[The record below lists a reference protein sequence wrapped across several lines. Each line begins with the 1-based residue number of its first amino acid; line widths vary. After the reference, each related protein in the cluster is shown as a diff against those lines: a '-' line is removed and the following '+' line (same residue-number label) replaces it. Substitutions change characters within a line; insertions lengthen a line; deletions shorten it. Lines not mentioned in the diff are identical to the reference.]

1 MEKIK
6 KLLNTIKVSF
16 LIILISFLL
25 MMFIDFFFGK
35 RIMKKFDHLFA
46 ESEFY
51 EKIIRINHPVFHHML
66 RADVNYK
73 KYKSFEGLTVF
84 CTDNH
89 GFRNKCNTKTGK
101 KFDLAFIGDSFVEA
115 GSLNYEDTFV
125 GMLNNYSKKRIANL
139 GVTSYSPTI
148 YLSKINFLLNNGY
161 DFKHIIVFIDVGD
174 LYDDSF
180 KYTLNDKLEV
190 IEKGRNKKRYIRKE
204 FLRNNFPVL
213 NFSFWVIR
221 KSNLFNNKANSKK
234 ESDPISENFVY
245 TQSLDIKTKWTYS
258 TKNDMVEGYN
268 GKISDHQKNLINTMT
283 NLYEILNKKDI
294 KMSVAVFP
302 NPQQLLYD
310 TRKSVHVLMWE
321 DFCKNKCSNFMNY
334 FDDFFDLVETEGLQE
349 TIIKYYWKN
358 DPHFNKE
365 GNRLIFDKLK
375 TIYK

>member
-1 MEKIK
+1 MKKIK
-6 KLLNTIKVSF
+6 KLFNSIKISF

-51 EKIIRINHPVFHHML
+51 EKIIRINHPTFHHML

-89 GFRNKCNTKTGK
+89 GFRNKCDTKTGK

-125 GMLNNYSKKRIANL
+125 GMFNNYSKKRIANL
-139 GVTSYSPTI
+139 GVTSYSPSI
-148 YLSKINFLLNNGY
+148 YLAKINFLLNNGY
-161 DFKHIIVFIDVGD
+161 DFKHIIIFIDVGD
-174 LYDDSF
+174 LYDEAF

-310 TRKSVHVLMWE
+310 TRKSVYVLMWE
-321 DFCKNKCSNFMNY
+321 DFCKNKCSNFINY

-365 GNRLIFDKLK
+365 GNRVIFDKLK

>member
-1 MEKIK
+1 
-6 KLLNTIKVSF
+6 
-16 LIILISFLL
+16 

-125 GMLNNYSKKRIANL
+125 GMFNNYSKKRIANL
-139 GVTSYSPTI
+139 GVTSYSPSI
-148 YLSKINFLLNNGY
+148 YLAKINFLLNNGY
-161 DFKHIIVFIDVGD
+161 DFKHIIIFIDVGD
-174 LYDDSF
+174 LYDEAF

-310 TRKSVHVLMWE
+310 TRKSVYVLMWE
-321 DFCKNKCSNFMNY
+321 DFCKNKCSNFINY

-365 GNRLIFDKLK
+365 GNRVIFDKLK

>member
-1 MEKIK
+1 MKKIK

-25 MMFIDFFFGK
+25 MMFIDFFLGK

-125 GMLNNYSKKRIANL
+125 GMFNNYTKKRIANL

-161 DFKHIIVFIDVGD
+161 DFEHIIVFIDVGD
-174 LYDDSF
+174 LYDDSV

-190 IEKGRNKKRYIRKE
+190 IEKGRNRKKYMRKE

-221 KSNLFNNKANSKK
+221 KSNLFNNKANLKK
-234 ESDPISENFVY
+234 ESDPLSENFIY

-258 TKNDMVEGYN
+258 TKNDMVEGYS

-283 NLYEILNKKDI
+283 ILYEILNKKDI

-310 TRKSVHVLMWE
+310 KRKSVHVLMWE
-321 DFCKNKCSNFMNY
+321 NFCKNKCSNFINY

-365 GNRLIFDKLK
+365 GNRVIFDKLK

>member
-1 MEKIK
+1 
-6 KLLNTIKVSF
+6 
-16 LIILISFLL
+16 

-35 RIMKKFDHLFA
+35 GIMKKFDHLFA

-125 GMLNNYSKKRIANL
+125 GMFNNYSKKRIANL
-139 GVTSYSPTI
+139 GVTSYSPSI
-148 YLSKINFLLNNGY
+148 YLAKINFLLNNGY
-161 DFKHIIVFIDVGD
+161 DFKHIIIFIDVGD
-174 LYDDSF
+174 LYDEAF

-310 TRKSVHVLMWE
+310 TRKSVYVLMWK
-321 DFCKNKCSNFMNY
+321 DFCKNKCSNFINY

-365 GNRLIFDKLK
+365 GNRVIFDKLK